1 MAPNDLPRDAH
12 SVSTMAGGRHFVPR
26 EGPGLCILG
35 ILNPAFFGTIH
46 TCLLAVALVHVSSC
60 DVMGFEG
67 LRSEV
72 QLYRL
77 DWAEGQTENTWVPV
91 CRVSGLIRRSG
102 VHVHHDGT
110 TVSRV

>member
-1 MAPNDLPRDAH
+1 L
-12 SVSTMAGGRHFVPR
+12 HFGDTKP
-26 EGPGLCILG
+26 CI
-35 ILNPAFFGTIH
+35 FGTIH
-46 TCLLAVALVHVSSC
+46 TCLLAVALVHVSSR

-91 CRVSGLIRRSG
+91 CRVSGLIRRSVCTCTMTARLLVG
-102 VHVHHDGT
+102 F
-110 TVSRV
+110 RQ

>member
-46 TCLLAVALVHVSSC
+46 TCLLAVALVHVSSR
-60 DVMGFEG
+60 DVMGFER
-67 LRSEV
+67 LQSEV
-72 QLYRL
+72 QSYRL
-77 DWAEGQTENTWVPV
+77 DWAEGQTENMWVLV
-91 CRVSGLIRRSG
+91 C
-102 VHVHHDGT
+102 
-110 TVSRV
+110 